1 MAKNNKERASAAKQA
16 AFERQNMIG
25 PKMNFAAA
33 EAYKLL
39 RTNVMFSFPDG
50 GTGVHIVGVTSSFRG
65 EGKSLTAINLAYTFA
80 EMGKYVLLIEADMRL
95 PTMAGRLAVAGKPG
109 LSNVLVGT
117 DSVAAAM
124 QEYSVHAAERDVSFD
139 VLVAGDIPPNPSEL
153 LGSERT
159 AAFLKKAKA
168 EYDIIIMD
176 LPPVTAV
183 TDAIVAS
190 RLVDGMI
197 VVVRAGHAVRGG
209 LADTMRQ
216 LSLAEAHVL
225 GFVFNGA
232 ASGGGKY
239 YKKGYYKKGY
249 YSSEYYGDSRK

>member
-1 MAKNNKERASAAKQA
+1 MAKKEKMTAASAASRIMM
-16 AFERQNMIG
+16 ERRNMIG
-25 PKMNFAAA
+25 PKMNFATA

-39 RTNVMFSFPDG
+39 RTNVLFSFPDANESHVIG
-50 GTGVHIVGVTSSFRG
+50 ITSSLRG
-65 EGKSLTAINLAYTFA
+65 EGKSITAINLAYTFA
-80 EMGKYVLLIEADMRL
+80 ETGRSVLLIEGDMRL
-95 PTMAGRLAVAGKPG
+95 PTMASRLALAAKPG

-117 DSVAAAM
+117 DSVSLSV
-124 QEYSVHAAERDVSFD
+124 QEYKVNEQEGAVSFD

-153 LGSERT
+153 LGSART
-159 AAFLKKAKA
+159 GSFLKRAK
-168 EYDIIIMD
+168 ERYDLIILD

-190 RLVDGMI
+190 HFVDGVI
-197 VVVRAGHAVRGG
+197 VVVRSGHAVRGG

-216 LSLAEAHVL
+216 LNLAEAHVL

-232 ASGGGKY
+232 AAGEKKY

-249 YSSEYYGDSRK
+249 YTSDHYGRSQR

>member
-1 MAKNNKERASAAKQA
+1 MAKNNRERASAVKQVTI
-16 AFERQNMIG
+16 ERQNMIG

-50 GTGVHIVGVTSSFRG
+50 GTGVHVLGVTSSFRG

-80 EMGKYVLLIEADMRL
+80 ETGKNVLLIEGDMRL
-95 PTMAGRLAVAGKPG
+95 PTMSNRLGLSAKPG
-109 LSNVLVGT
+109 FSNVLVGT
-117 DSVAAAM
+117 DSVSVAL
-124 QEYSVHAAERDVSFD
+124 QEYRVAQGEQEVSFD

-153 LGSERT
+153 LGSTRT
-159 AAFLKKAKA
+159 VAFLKKAK
-168 EYDIIIMD
+168 ESYDIVIMD

-183 TDAIVAS
+183 TDAIIAS
-190 RLVDGMI
+190 HLVDGMI

-209 LADTMRQ
+209 LAETMRQ
-216 LSLAEAHVL
+216 LSLADAHVL

-232 ASGGGKY
+232 AASEKKY
-239 YKKGYYKKGY
+239 YKKGYYKKD
-249 YSSEYYGDSRK
+249 YSSEYYGASRK

>member
-1 MAKNNKERASAAKQA
+1 MAKNNKERASVVKQT

-39 RTNVMFSFPDG
+39 RTNVMFSFPNANDC
-50 GTGVHIVGVTSSFRG
+50 HILGVTSSFRG

-80 EMGKYVLLIEADMRL
+80 EMGKDVLLIEGDMRL
-95 PTMAGRLAVAGKPG
+95 PTMAGRLALSPKPG

-117 DSVAAAM
+117 DSVSMAI
-124 QEYSVHAAERDVSFD
+124 QEYSVHTGERNVTFD
-139 VLVAGDIPPNPSEL
+139 VLVSGDIPPNPSEL

-159 AAFLKKAKA
+159 VAFLKKAK
-168 EYDIIIMD
+168 ERYDIIILD

-190 RLVDGMI
+190 HLVDGMI
-197 VVVRAGHAVRGG
+197 VVVRSGHAVRGG
-209 LADTMRQ
+209 LAETMRQ

-249 YSSEYYGDSRK
+249 YSSEYYGTSRK

>member
-1 MAKNNKERASAAKQA
+1 MAKRDRNSAASVASKA
-16 AFERQNMIG
+16 IAERRSMIG

-39 RTNVMFSFPDG
+39 RTNVMFSFPDAN
-50 GTGVHIVGVTSSFRG
+50 VSHVLGVTSSFRG

-80 EMGKYVLLIEADMRL
+80 ETGKDILLIEGDMRL
-95 PTMAGRLAVAGKPG
+95 PTMSNRLSLAAKPG

-117 DSVAAAM
+117 DSVALAV
-124 QEYSVHAAERDVSFD
+124 QEYKVTEEDRTVSFD

-153 LGSERT
+153 LGSART
-159 AAFLKKAKA
+159 AAFLKKAK
-168 EYDIIIMD
+168 EKYDFIILD

-190 RLVDGMI
+190 HLVDGMI

-232 ASGGGKY
+232 AAGESKY

-249 YSSEYYGDSRK
+249 YGSDYHSGSQK